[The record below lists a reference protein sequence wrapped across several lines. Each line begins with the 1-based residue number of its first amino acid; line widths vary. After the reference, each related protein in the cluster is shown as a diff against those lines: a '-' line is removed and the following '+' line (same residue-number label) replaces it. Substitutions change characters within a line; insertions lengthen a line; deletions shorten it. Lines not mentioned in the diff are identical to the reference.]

1 MARYHQALQSLTKA
15 EAEAMTARG
24 EAVAVGDKEHN
35 DPADGVFAAQSV
47 QDEFRANTWYR
58 HPPLIKPSP
67 ESVLAGS

>member
-1 MARYHQALQSLTKA
+1 VTKE
-15 EAEAMTARG
+15 EAQAMTERG
-24 EAVAVGDKEHN
+24 EAVDVGDKEHN

-47 QDEFRANTWYR
+47 EDEFRANSWYR

>member
-1 MARYHQALQSLTKA
+1 MTKE
-15 EAEAMTARG
+15 EAQAMTESG
-24 EAVAVGDKEHN
+24 EAVDVGDKEHN

-47 QDEFRANTWYR
+47 EDEIQANSWYR

>member
-1 MARYHQALQSLTKA
+1 VTKE
-15 EAEAMTARG
+15 EAQAMTERG
-24 EAVAVGDKEHN
+24 EAVDVGDNN

-47 QDEFRANTWYR
+47 EDEIQANSWYR